1 MTFDTFTYAEG
12 LKNSGIPEEQ
22 VRALTQELT
31 KALKSE
37 DLATKQD
44 IASVRQEIK
53 DLATS
58 NKQDI
63 AALATST
70 KQDIATLAATNKQDL
85 AELKTDMING
95 ALGEIFSSSFLLVRF
110 FP

>member
-12 LKNSGIPEEQ
+12 LKNSGMAEEH

-44 IASVRQEIK
+44 
-53 DLATS
+53 
-58 NKQDI
+58 
-63 AALATST
+63 
-70 KQDIATLAATNKQDL
+70 L
-85 AELKTDMING
+85 AELKTDIIKWLAAQMGIM
-95 ALGEIFSSSFLLVRF
+95 ATIIIAAIKLL
-110 FP
+110 